1 MRRLG
6 IAFLA
11 VALAPAP
18 GRAQPMTVTVV
29 GDECSGA
36 TRHVPDADVA
46 YRPDVDVDGAPVTP
60 ADLNGGRSLTIP
72 DSFTIPI
79 TVDLAR
85 RFGIPPVRNL
95 YKAEPNIGTVVFRDG
110 EAWFNGQ
117 RLTSDD
123 EAALIAACRQA
134 ARAKP

>member
-1 MRRLG
+1 MRGFTVVLH
-6 IAFLA
+6 FLLFSP
-11 VALAPAP
+11 VV
-18 GRAQPMTVTVV
+18 GWAQPLTITVV
-29 GDECSGA
+29 GDECTEA

-46 YRPDVDVDGAPVTP
+46 YEPDVDVDGEPVTP
-60 ADLNGGRSLTIP
+60 ADVNGGLRVTIP

-85 RFGIPPVRNL
+85 RFGIPAVPDL

-117 RLTSDD
+117 RLTADD
-123 EAALIAACRQA
+123 EAALIAACRDA
-134 ARAKP
+134 THSKR